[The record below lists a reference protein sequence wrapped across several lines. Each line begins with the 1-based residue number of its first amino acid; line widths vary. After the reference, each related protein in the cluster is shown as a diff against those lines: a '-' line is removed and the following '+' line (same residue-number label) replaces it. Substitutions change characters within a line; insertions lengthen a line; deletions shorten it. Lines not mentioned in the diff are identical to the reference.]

1 MVDESY
7 TLTMKK
13 ILVALLFCMG
23 QAQAQTIGDLFV
35 QLPQTIFEP
44 IEKMVSTPFT
54 TSTRKSIVTAKQ
66 HRAVRNFQQDNANG
80 FLAFATET
88 DGDGYAFEMTYWKL
102 ASGDKL
108 IATLVN
114 NNGNCSRYTQSAEF
128 WLYQK
133 GKITNVTKEYYV
145 KVALYKFYKKITPN
159 ISTLAKQGQI
169 KPLWVLPQKGTTIRI
184 IAPEYDCGDDSLPP
198 GNFYFEMQ
206 WQNGKFELV
215 KQNE

>member
-1 MVDESY
+1 
-7 TLTMKK
+7 MKRF
-13 ILVALLFCMG
+13 LFALFLFMG

-35 QLPQTIFEP
+35 QLPQAIFEP

-54 TSTRKSIVTAKQ
+54 TSTRKSIIASKQ
-66 HRAVRNFQQDNANG
+66 HRAIRNFQQDNTNG

-114 NNGNCSRYTQSAEF
+114 NNGNCSRFTENAQF

-133 GKITNVTKEYYV
+133 GKITNVTKDYYV
-145 KVALYKFYKKITPN
+145 KLALNKFYKKITPN
-159 ISTLAKQGQI
+159 IIALTKQGFNS
-169 KPLWVLPQKGTTIRI
+169 PLWILPQKGTTIRI
-184 IAPEYDCGDDSLPP
+184 VAPEYDCGDDSLPQSD
-198 GNFYFEMQ
+198 FYFEMQ
-206 WQNGKFELV
+206 WQNGNFELV